1 MIIDGTKFDCTSVE
15 DHFAGHVKGAVELK
29 IFTVRYMIT
38 KMLIKTETEHKNLP
52 KFSNF

>member
-15 DHFAGHVKGAVELK
+15 DHFSGHVKGAVELK

-38 KMLIKTETEHKNLP
+38 KMLIKTETEHNSLP